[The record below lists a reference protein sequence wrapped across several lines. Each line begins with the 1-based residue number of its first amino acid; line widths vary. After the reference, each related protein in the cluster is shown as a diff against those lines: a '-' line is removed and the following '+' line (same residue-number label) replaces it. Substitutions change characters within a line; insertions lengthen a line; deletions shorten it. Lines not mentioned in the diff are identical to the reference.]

1 MTTEEKRACDILRGY
16 GDPACYEEMVQSLVR
31 GHAGWVEAD
40 AGGVALYNRRAD
52 MYMLAGHSW
61 ARFEQMLARIPL
73 GASAILLHGTLDEA
87 TVERVRR
94 RYGLRHAYRFVE
106 YAYYGQMPEEDR
118 AFDIRPLGPETL
130 DFVYENYGHASREYL
145 RERLCDGVMLGA
157 YVDGELA
164 AFIGE
169 HIEGSMGLLH
179 VMPAYRRHHLGF
191 ALERAAI
198 RRTMLLGQVPY
209 DQVFEDNAASHALQ
223 KRLGMTPSQGLVYWL
238 TDDAY

>member
-1 MTTEEKRACDILRGY
+1 MTTEEKRACAILRGY
-16 GDPACYEEMVQSLVR
+16 GDPACYEEMIQSIVR
-31 GHAGWVEAD
+31 GHAGWVD
-40 AGGVALYNRRAD
+40 AQEGGVALYNARAD
-52 MYMLAGHSW
+52 IYMLAGRSW
-61 ARFEQMLARIPL
+61 ARFEQMLERIPM
-73 GASAILLHGTLDEA
+73 GAAAILMHGTLEEDV
-87 TVERVRR
+87 VERVRR

-106 YAYYGQMPEEDR
+106 YAYYGALPEEDP
-118 AFDIRPLGPETL
+118 AFDIRPLGIQAL
-130 DFVYENYGHASREYL
+130 DFVYANYGHASREYL
-145 RERLCDGVMLGA
+145 SERLAEGVMLGA

-179 VMPAYRRHHLGF
+179 VMPDYRRHHLGF

-223 KRLGMTPSQGLVYWL
+223 RRLGMTPSCGLVYWL
-238 TDDAY
+238 TDDEY

>member
-1 MTTEEKRACDILRGY
+1 MTLDERRACDILRSY
-16 GDPACYEEMVQSLVR
+16 GDPACYEEMIQSLVR
-31 GHAGWVEAD
+31 GYAGWVD
-40 AGGVALYNRRAD
+40 VSAGGVALYNRRAD

-106 YAYYGQMPEEDR
+106 YAYYGELPKEDK
-118 AFDIRPLGPETL
+118 AFDIRPLGPQAL
-130 DFVYENYGHASREYL
+130 DFVHENYGHASREYL
-145 RERLCDGVMLGA
+145 RDRLLDGVMLGA

-223 KRLGMTPSQGLVYWL
+223 KRLGMTPSQGTVYWL

>member
-1 MTTEEKRACDILRGY
+1 MTPEERHACDILRSY
-16 GDPACYEEMVQSLVR
+16 GDPACYEEMIQTLVR
-31 GHAGWVEAD
+31 GYAGWLD
-40 AGGVALYNRRAD
+40 AGEGGVALYSRRAD

-61 ARFEQMLARIPL
+61 ARFEQMLSLVPP
-73 GASAILLHGTLDEA
+73 GASSILLHGTLDEA

-106 YAYYGQMPEEDR
+106 YAYYGELPEEDR
-118 AFDIRPLGPETL
+118 AFDIRPLGPQAL
-130 DFVYENYGHASREYL
+130 DFVFANYGHASREYL
-145 RERLCDGVMLGA
+145 HERLCDGVMLGA
-157 YVDGELA
+157 YVEGELA

-179 VMPAYRRHHLGF
+179 VMPEYRRHHLGY

-223 KRLGMTPSQGLVYWL
+223 KRLGMTPSAGRIHCL